1 MTRKRKLRQ
10 RGFALDYATP
20 LHPVDHARGRAMLA
34 NIIETLSRKFAE
46 NSSRLQAGT
55 PYNHEQ

>member
-10 RGFALDYATP
+10 RRLALPFDVP
-20 LHPVDHARGRAMLA
+20 LHPVDHDRGRAMLA